1 MLDEREVIAA
11 RVVRELEKISLTH
24 DKINK
29 HYTFHAALYLIAAH
43 CINWDSSK
51 WREEWIEYYSYDEE
65 QAILARAKILTN
77 YYSRQFGH
85 ASAKLP
91 EFSKFKLIEHI
102 INKACA
108 SAGFEENIFLYDHI
122 FYIIVSSCIK
132 IDRQHSSAVTALV
145 SGLKREMGG
154 VDYYLYSGE
163 SFLHDQFSA
172 VDPQYHFYPKNTTP
186 YQDLVFLRLAMYDIE
201 PVAIETGLR
210 LPDSNLFGVL
220 DILPRFSAGTTS
232 MHLLAEILAAD
243 ALPNKLLVIVDKT
256 DKGSSATTRKEIK
269 EALYEGDLL
278 EAIIDFTSF
287 DLNGKPKRLSAWL
300 LNKSKNI
307 RHSTLCVNISHMPNT
322 ENGITTEDTAWFAAA
337 LVDLW
342 SSEIRFRPGRYPK
355 VMSGPLKN
363 FFVRSLENKSKKVS
377 EIRYK
382 DIPAICKV
390 VSSEEFYKRAISV
403 APHLSE
409 PTNNYYLL
417 SIEPVMELFIDNL
430 NSPVLAYI
438 IGNNGAGKSLLLSNL
453 IESLGDLDIPM
464 LGVSSGAAD
473 RFTSKHP
480 MFIYCGESRGSGRSD
495 KVIARNLL
503 KSLIKI
509 IYRTDLWD
517 AFTATFDLIHLKHR
531 LYMVREDATDEMLRT
546 SDNSQLIIELSR
558 DNRGIIKGV
567 GSLQDFEPALMRDDS
582 SRIVRFK
589 NLSSG
594 EQCMVL
600 MLVKIMSNVRPGAVV
615 LVDEPEIS
623 LHVHWQ
629 QMLPQLFEVI
639 SERLG
644 CSFVIATH
652 SPTVVTNIG
661 NEMSHCFLAKEGF
674 LTPIPP
680 EQRHSVETILLEGFK
695 VYTPHNREVHE
706 RCAALVSQAIREVN
720 APGRLDMDKQ
730 QLMLEELV
738 DIAEIINSSG
748 NNQEYRSQ
756 QDINLVEQA
765 KLAIKEIYDL
775 AAKEL

>member
-11 RVVRELEKISLTH
+11 RVVHELEMVSLNYGKV
-24 DKINK
+24 DK
-29 HYTFHAALYLIAAH
+29 YDAFHAALYFIAAH
-43 CINWDSSK
+43 CISWDSSR

-65 QAILARAKILTN
+65 QDILARAKILIN
-77 YYSRQFGH
+77 FYSRQFGH
-85 ASAKLP
+85 APAKLSELP
-91 EFSKFKLIEHI
+91 NFKPVERVV
-102 INKACA
+102 NKACA
-108 SAGFEENIFLYDHI
+108 SAGFETNTFLYDHI
-122 FYIIVSSCIK
+122 FYIIVSSYIK
-132 IDRQHSSAVTALV
+132 VDRQHSSAVAALV

-163 SFLHDQFSA
+163 SFLHEQFSA
-172 VDPQYHFYPKNTTP
+172 VDPQHHFYSKNTTP
-186 YQDLVFLRLAMYDIE
+186 YQDLVFLRLVMHDIE

-232 MHLLAEILAAD
+232 MRLLAEILAAD
-243 ALPNKLLVIVDKT
+243 ALPSKLLVIVDKT

-269 EALYEGDLL
+269 EALYDGDLL

-287 DLNGKPKRLSAWL
+287 DQNGKSRRLSAWL

-307 RHSTLCVNISHMPNT
+307 RHSTLCVNISHMPDS

-342 SSEIRFRPGRYPK
+342 SSEVRFRPGRYPK
-355 VMSGPLKN
+355 VMNGPLKN
-363 FFVRSLENKSKKVS
+363 FFVRSLEDKSKKVPD
-377 EIRYK
+377 IRYK

-390 VSSEEFYKRAISV
+390 VSSEDFYKRAISV
-403 APHLSE
+403 APHLAE
-409 PTNNYYLL
+409 PINNYYLL
-417 SIEPVMELFIDNL
+417 SIEPVMELFIDIL
-430 NSPVLAYI
+430 NRPVLAYI

-453 IESLGDLDIPM
+453 IESLGDLGVPI

-480 MFIYCGESRGSGRSD
+480 LFIYCGESRGSGRSD
-495 KVIARNLL
+495 KIIARNLL
-503 KSLIKI
+503 RSLVKI
-509 IYRTDLWD
+509 IYRVDLWRVFS
-517 AFTATFDLIHLKHR
+517 AALDLIHLKHR
-531 LYMVREDATDEMLRT
+531 LYMVREDATDEMLR
-546 SDNSQLIIELSR
+546 SGDNSQLIIELSR
-558 DNRGIIKGV
+558 DNRGIVKGM
-567 GSLQDFEPALMRDDS
+567 GSLQDFEPALMRDNS
-582 SRIVRFK
+582 NRVVRFK
-589 NLSSG
+589 KLSSG

-600 MLVKIMSNVRPGAVV
+600 MLVKIISNVKPGAVV

-639 SERLG
+639 SEKLG

-720 APGRLDMDKQ
+720 APGHLDMDKQ

-756 QDINLVEQA
+756 QDINLIEQA
-765 KLAIKEIYDL
+765 KLAIQEIYDL